1 MVQRKFLT
9 TVTDNFRGNEL
20 VIAMFANTAWSIYN
34 FRLGLIRALQ
44 AEGNTILVVVPPDKK
59 YVGLLQKIGCEVTVT
74 PMDNMGTNLL
84 RDGMLF
90 LRYLQYIYKAKP
102 DLCIL
107 FTIKPVIYGSIAS
120 WINRTPSISVIT
132 GLGTAFLA
140 DNFLTRVVEN
150 LYRLALSC
158 SNRVFFLNSEDK
170 HLFCSKGIIQDS
182 KFITTI
188 PGEGVDLNVFKKE
201 GIETIIRKNVTRVCV
216 FPGLSI
222 ERFKSDHND
231 GFSFILVARM
241 IRDKGVVEF
250 VDAARILKQQFPAVK
265 FKLLGYIGVQNRG
278 AISQKEIDNWVR
290 EGVVEY
296 LGSASDVRPFLKNSD
311 CVVLPSYREGI
322 SRTLLEAAA
331 MSLPIITTNVP
342 GCRDVVE
349 DGVNG
354 FLCASHSAHDLADK
368 LKILLGL
375 NAEQRFEMGRRG
387 REKVECEFDERI
399 VIEKYREAILSIFE

>member
-1 MVQRKFLT
+1 
-9 TVTDNFRGNEL
+9 
-20 VIAMFANTAWSIYN
+20 
-34 FRLGLIRALQ
+34 
-44 AEGNTILVVVPPDKK
+44 
-59 YVGLLQKIGCEVTVT
+59 
-74 PMDNMGTNLL
+74 MGSNIL
-84 RDGMLF
+84 RDGVLF

-102 DLCIL
+102 DLCVL

-132 GLGTAFLA
+132 GLGTAFIA
-140 DNFLTRVVEN
+140 DNFLTRVVET

-158 SNRVFFLNSEDK
+158 SSRVFFLNSEDK

-188 PGEGVDLNVFKKE
+188 PGEGVDLRLFKKDGAE
-201 GIETIIRKNVTRVCV
+201 AIICENASQVRS
-216 FPGLSI
+216 FPGIII
-222 ERFKSDHND
+222 EPNQSDCND

-241 IRDKGVVEF
+241 IRDKGIVEF
-250 VDAARILKQQFPAVK
+250 VDAARIVKQQFPAVK

-290 EGVVEY
+290 EGVIEY

-322 SRTLLEAAA
+322 PRTLLEASA

-354 FLCASHSAHDLADK
+354 FLCTPHNAHDLADK
-368 LKILLGL
+368 IKILLGL
-375 NAEQRFEMGRRG
+375 SAEQRSEIGRRG

-399 VIEKYREAILSIFE
+399 VIEKYREAILSIFG